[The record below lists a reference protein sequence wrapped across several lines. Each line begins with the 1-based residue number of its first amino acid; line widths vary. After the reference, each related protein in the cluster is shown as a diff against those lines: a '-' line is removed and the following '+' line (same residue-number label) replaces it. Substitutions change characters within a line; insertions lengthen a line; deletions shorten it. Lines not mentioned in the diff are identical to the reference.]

1 MVDLRFLHMMYQQWS
16 DGQTML
22 TNRWIDFI
30 EFAAKHTHNTKEEI
44 EKELKGTYWFHW
56 PKE

>member
-1 MVDLRFLHMMYQQWS
+1 MMYQQWS